1 MMEES
6 YKIYSV
12 NGFALLV
19 SALNIIPILQAISLL
34 LACIYTIIQ
43 IKDKL

>member
-43 IKDKL
+43 IKNKL

>member
-1 MMEES
+1 MEEM
-6 YKIYSV
+6 KLYSI

-19 SALNIIPILQAISLL
+19 SSTNIIPALQIISLL

-43 IKDKL
+43 IKNKL

>member
-1 MMEES
+1 MMEEM
-6 YKIYSV
+6 KIYSV

-43 IKDKL
+43 IKNKL